1 MRISDG
7 SSDVC
12 SSDLADVALLK
23 QRVALA
29 VKHVCGNANIRNL
42 REVEDMKRCR
52 AEASTRSHNDVELAL
67 ENARHGT
74 RLASTAGLTVS
85 QYTLCPVIR
94 ASQMARFGSAPPA
107 SIGRGRVLSSR
118 ACLGGCQ
125 HTAADADFPTGPQ

>member
-67 ENARHGT
+67 ENARNGT
-74 RLASTAGLTVS
+74 RLASKAVLTVS
-85 QYTLCPVIR
+85 KYAICPVIR
-94 ASQMARFGSAPPA
+94 ARQVAGFGSAPPA
-107 SIGRGRVLSSR
+107 YLGRVRFLTSSIGR
-118 ACLGGCQ
+118 A
-125 HTAADADFPTGPQ
+125 